1 MGQVSIATR
10 PASARWYRKWW
21 RWGRYLLIGLTSLC
35 AALVAL
41 EIGFRTMPQ
50 TIPLGACQSSLT
62 LSYAFCHY
70 EYQYDDPPRLGYV
83 FKPGF
88 GYDGPWNPADAAEIH
103 EENETCGDPPDDTFH
118 YAYRTDSTGFVNNA
132 TPWLTHYDVVVTG
145 DSFTKP
151 WAPVWW
157 VDLLRQQTG
166 TSVLNLGMDGWATL
180 SEVEAVRTYGLDK
193 HPRWV
198 VLLYFEGNDLFGVG
212 EYYRRWT
219 SGMDWRTYQLQQVGP
234 LDRLV
239 MPHVLRFWGDQI
251 RQVFSPKKRICRYPM
266 TVATN
271 VSRFQ
276 TVFYDVQISQLSASR
291 TEIETS
297 LEWKLATQAILGL
310 RDDVTAQG
318 GRFLLVYVPA
328 KEHLYWAR
336 IWDVGDISHFLEL
349 TTPLRSYQEF
359 TDSVDAQMVLMQDFA
374 AANQLDFL
382 NLTGEIWQR
391 TMTHGTQY
399 YNYADMHWN
408 EAGNRLVA
416 GLIADYITGGHFPP
430 ARPPR

>member
-1 MGQVSIATR
+1 MEQGFAATP
-10 PASARWYRKWW
+10 PASTRRHRRW
-21 RWGRYLLIGLTSLC
+21 RWRRFALIGVISLFS
-35 AALVAL
+35 ALLAL
-41 EIGFRTMPQ
+41 ELGFRRVPKA
-50 TIPLGACQSSLT
+50 IPLGACESSLT

-70 EYQYDDPPRLGYV
+70 EYQYDNPPRLGYV

-88 GYDGPWNPADAAEIH
+88 GYNGPWNPADAATIH
-103 EENETCGDPPDDTFH
+103 EENETCGDAPDDTFH
-118 YAYRTDSTGFVNNA
+118 YTYRTDANGFVNNA
-132 TPWLTHYDVVVTG
+132 TPWLTHYDIVVTG

-166 TSVLNLGMDGWATL
+166 MSVLNLGMDGWATL
-180 SEVEAVRTYGLDK
+180 SEVEAVRMYGLDK

-198 VLLYFEGNDLFGVG
+198 ILVYFEGNDLFGVG

-219 SGMDWRTYQLQQVGP
+219 SGMDWRTYQLQQVSP
-234 LDRLV
+234 ISRLV
-239 MPHVLRFWGDQI
+239 MPHVLSFWGDQL
-251 RQVFSPKKRICRYPM
+251 RQLVRPEKQICRYPM
-266 TVATN
+266 TVSTN

-276 TVFYDVQISQLSASR
+276 TVFFDVQISQLSASQGD
-291 TEIETS
+291 IQSS
-297 LEWKLATQAILGL
+297 LEWKLATQAILDL
-310 RDDVTAQG
+310 RDEVTAQG

-336 IWDVGDISHFLEL
+336 IWDVGDIGHFLEL

-359 TDSVDAQMVLMQDFA
+359 TDNVDAQMYLMQDFV
-374 AANQLDFL
+374 AANNLDFL

-391 TMTHGTQY
+391 TMDRGTQF
-399 YNYADMHWN
+399 YNFADMHWN

-416 GLIADYITGGHFPP
+416 RLIADYINEGQT
-430 ARPPR
+430 PPRHRPR

>member
-1 MGQVSIATR
+1 MEQVSAAKP
-10 PASARWYRKWW
+10 PASTRRHRRW
-21 RWGRYLLIGLTSLC
+21 RWVRYALIGVVSLFS
-35 AALVAL
+35 ALVAL
-41 EIGFRTMPQ
+41 ELGFRRVPQ
-50 TIPLGACQSSLT
+50 AIPLGACESSLT

-83 FKPGF
+83 FQPGF
-88 GYDGPWNPADAAEIH
+88 EYNGPWNPADAATIH
-103 EENETCGDPPDDTFH
+103 EEKETCGDTPDETFH
-118 YAYRTDSTGFVNNA
+118 YAYRADDHGFVNNA
-132 TPWLTHYDVVVTG
+132 TPWPTHYDVVVTG
-145 DSFTKP
+145 DSFAKP

-166 TSVLNLGMDGWATL
+166 MSVLNLGMDGWATL
-180 SEVEAVRTYGLDK
+180 SEVEAVRMYGLDK

-198 VLLYFEGNDLFGVG
+198 ILVYFEGNDLFGVG

-219 SGMDWRTYQLQQVGP
+219 SGVDWRTYQLQQVS
-234 LDRLV
+234 LVNRLV
-239 MPHVLRFWGDQI
+239 VPHVLSFWGDQI
-251 RQVFSPKKRICRYPM
+251 RQVVRPEKHICRYPM

-276 TVFYDVQISQLSASR
+276 TVFFDVQISQLSASR
-291 TEIETS
+291 SDIESS
-297 LEWKLATQAILGL
+297 LEWKLATQAILDL
-310 RDDVTAQG
+310 RDEVVAQG

-336 IWDVGDISHFLEL
+336 IWDIDDIGHFLEL

-359 TDSVDAQMVLMQDFA
+359 TDNVDAQMVLMQEFA
-374 AANQLDFL
+374 AANGVELL

-391 TMTHGTQY
+391 TMDRGTQL

-416 GLIADYITGGHFPP
+416 RLIADYINEGRTPP
-430 ARPPR
+430 WHQPR